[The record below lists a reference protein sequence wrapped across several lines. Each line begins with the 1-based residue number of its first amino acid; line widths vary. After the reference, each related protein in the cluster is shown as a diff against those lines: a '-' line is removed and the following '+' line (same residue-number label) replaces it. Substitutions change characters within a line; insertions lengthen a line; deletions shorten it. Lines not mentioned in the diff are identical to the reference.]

1 MSSPVVLVL
10 VAMLAGQAAAQAPV
24 TAVPGVDL
32 ERYLGTW
39 YEVARYPNWFQQK
52 CVGDVQAIYARRSDG
67 RLSVTNRCRTKDGA
81 VSQALGVAKVAD
93 PKSRAK
99 LKVRFAPALL
109 SFLPMVWGDYW
120 VLGLADDYSW
130 VTVGT
135 PDRKYLW
142 ILARVPAP
150 DPVGLQRAL
159 DAARANGF
167 DTDRLVTT
175 PQGEVAIQARP

>member
-1 MSSPVVLVL
+1 MPDAVVFVL
-10 VAMLAGQAAAQAPV
+10 IAMLAGQAAGPKPV
-24 TAVPGVDL
+24 TSVPSVDL
-32 ERYLGTW
+32 DRYLGRW
-39 YEVARYPNWFQQK
+39 YEVARYPNWFQKK
-52 CVGDVQAIYARRSDG
+52 CVGDVQAVYARRSDG

-81 VSQALGVAKVAD
+81 VSEALGVAKVAD
-93 PKSRAK
+93 PQSRAR
-99 LKVRFAPALL
+99 LKVRFAPAIL

-150 DPVGLQRAL
+150 DQDQLRHAL
-159 DAARANGF
+159 DAAKANGF
-167 DTDRLVTT
+167 DTDRLVMT
-175 PQGEVAIQARP
+175 PQGDRAIQAQQ